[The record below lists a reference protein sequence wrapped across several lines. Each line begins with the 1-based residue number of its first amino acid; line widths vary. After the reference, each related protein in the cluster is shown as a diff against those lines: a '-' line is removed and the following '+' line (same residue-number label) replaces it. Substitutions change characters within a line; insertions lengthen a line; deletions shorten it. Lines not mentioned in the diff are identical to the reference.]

1 MRPRHHD
8 IPVLTS
14 CTQRSVTNTRHME
27 DQAPPDRIAH
37 LVDSTF
43 RDARAYIT
51 RQHPELIH
59 SPDRRRVT
67 YHGHRAEMW
76 IDSDTQTVIVVAVS
90 EGHHMDIYR
99 TTLTEFFANSS
110 RSEERRA

>member
-1 MRPRHHD
+1 MR
-8 IPVLTS
+8 S
-14 CTQRSVTNTRHME
+14 ME
-27 DQAPPDRIAH
+27 DQKPPDRIAH

-43 RDARAYIT
+43 RDTRVYIT

-59 SPDRRRVT
+59 SPDRGRVT

-76 IDSDTQTVIVVAVS
+76 IDRDTPSVIVVAVS

-110 RSEERRA
+110 YEPAEEYA